1 MKRPLVLL
9 LFLLPQAL
17 AGEIAIDAARRGPA
31 IVVSAQADLHADVRT
46 AWQVLTDYDRYAS
59 FIPDLTVSRV
69 LSRGPGSAVVEQR
82 GEARFLFLSYPL
94 EVRLAVAETPYR
106 SVRSRAIAGNFREL
120 VGRYELEPTRGGLR
134 LVYSGRMVLGEEPPG
149 LVDVF
154 VIRRNVARQFEALVR
169 EIDRRAAGGG
179 AEIPKG

>member
-1 MKRPLVLL
+1 MKRLLALL
-9 LFLLPQAL
+9 LLLPQAL
-17 AGEIAIDAARRGPA
+17 AADEIAVDAARHGAA
-31 IVVSAQADLHADVRT
+31 IVVSAHADLRADVRT
-46 AWQVLTDYDRYAS
+46 AWQVLTDYDHYAS

-69 LSRGPGSAVVEQR
+69 VSRGPRSAVVEQR

-94 EVRLAVAETPYR
+94 EVRLAVAEIPYR

-120 VGRYELEPTRGGLR
+120 VGLYELEPTPGGLR

-149 LVDVF
+149 LLDVI

-169 EIDRRAAGGG
+169 EIDRRAAGAG
-179 AEIPKG
+179 AETPKS